1 MSAIVTFDVPGG
13 ASMTIPRWPWTRK
26 ETSGTWSRAITSHH
40 GVYSSPEYPQGL
52 KPEMDN
58 VEVIVVVGCHARS
71 CDRYAELNAA
81 NLSGAFYWDFKCDD
95 NRASRQVVN
104 FYAKQIAA
112 RFLSLSPDWKETAV
126 YKGLQEA
133 VFDITGLKPKEVL
146 KVKALTT
153 GGQKV
158 EHRTSR
164 KALVQSFDVSSSSAS
179 ILPTAMSALT
189 VSGGGTIKKRG
200 SNSPPPATQTMK
212 KARYDESMVSTSRDP
227 SPIPSGEEPTKF
239 DGLGK
244 RIPKPIKRSHY

>member
-1 MSAIVTFDVPGG
+1 
-13 ASMTIPRWPWTRK
+13 
-26 ETSGTWSRAITSHH
+26 
-40 GVYSSPEYPQGL
+40 
-52 KPEMDN
+52 MDN
-58 VEVIVVVGCHARS
+58 VEVIVVIGCHARA
-71 CDRYAELNAA
+71 CERYAELNAA

-112 RFLSLSPDWKETAV
+112 KLLSLSPDWKETAV

-133 VFDITGLKPKEVL
+133 VFDTTGLKPKEVS

-164 KALVQSFDVSSSSAS
+164 KALAQSSGVSSSSPS
-179 ILPTAMSALT
+179 TLPTAMSILT
-189 VSGGGTIKKRG
+189 VSSGSTIKKRG
-200 SNSPPPATQTMK
+200 SNSPPPATQTTK
-212 KARYDESMVSTSRDP
+212 KARYNESVVSKSRDP

-239 DGLGK
+239 DSLGK
-244 RIPKPIKRSHY
+244 PIPKPIKRNHY